1 MLGFLLAKIPAELV
15 CEIALFEGRIFRAY
29 LRDYICEVYA
39 RVYKYYFGYRYT
51 LRVICG
57 TQWKRYR
64 YADWAGSTNRHD
76 QMASLPFYTAWSTM
90 IRQVRPE
97 VVKQRKCRFH
107 MRPYVGIIPPA
118 RLNRERVNIEKEM
131 AHFFCPKT
139 GGAHYFRYRGLVRP
153 H

>member
-1 MLGFLLAKIPAELV
+1 MLHFLLEKLPAELV
-15 CEIALFEGRIFRAY
+15 CEIALFEGRILRAY
-29 LRDYICEVYA
+29 LRDHICEVYA

-57 TQWKRYR
+57 TQWKRNR
-64 YADWAGSTNRHD
+64 YSCRHD

-97 VVKQRKCRFH
+97 VVKQRKCKIH
-107 MRPYVGIIPPA
+107 MRPYVGIISPA
-118 RLNRERVNIEKEM
+118 RLKRERLKIEKEM
-131 AHFFCPKT
+131 SHFFCPKT

>member
-1 MLGFLLAKIPAELV
+1 MLQFLLAKLPAELV

-39 RVYKYYFGYRYT
+39 RVYKHYFGYRYT

-57 TQWKRYR
+57 ILLPRYR
-64 YADWAGSTNRHD
+64 YSSET
-76 QMASLPFYTAWSTM
+76 MSSLPFYTAWSTM
-90 IRQVRPE
+90 IRQTRPQ
-97 VVKQRKCRFH
+97 VVKKRKPRAH
-107 MRPYVGIIPPA
+107 MRPYVGIIPLK
-118 RLNRERVNIEKEM
+118 RLKRERANIEQEM

-139 GGAHYFRYRGLVRP
+139 GGIRYRATTRP